1 MLGHHDLGN
10 TGVGAIAGVTANET
24 YPSIREPGKQ
34 SVLPPAQQLQ
44 VASTAI
50 GAVAASKA
58 AAKAIGKLAPGEASN
73 VIAGFGDSGKLA
85 GPYVDLVT
93 PRLVAMAEAKKNAIP
108 ANASATDLYRAAYGP
123 HHEASW
129 SSLLDPAVW
138 AKDIALTPLY
148 TAQGGFALGAATA
161 EAAKGNTEPL
171 KEAGRQFVKPVT
183 SRAAAKEFITTH
195 PFQALTAGAG
205 ILKGAGA
212 LEGRVRGLTPET
224 RSVPLP
230 ALGETESGVPTLNRG
245 SLSANANTRRLQ
257 NLRDTTTSSSRKL
270 SELAQQREARRIQ
283 HAESQAAR
291 REANDIV
298 RPVVEA
304 RRGVSKKEQES
315 LLYNQGVGARTP
327 EESARFYAGQE
338 GDAAAAHA
346 GTAGGSGAHGSARRR
361 ARRVR
366 RSSTRL
372 ARLRGSGRSCS
383 SRRVSSSRTR
393 RGVASSTRRSSVSLT
408 EGDPTAETFLGLE
421 MGQRGIEAGLRSAP
435 ATAQKARNLEQRA
448 AAEQSKLEAVR
459 AERLREVERRLKA
472 ARKVQTQA
480 PGKRPRQGDTP
491 GRIRKLEAERRRLMD
506 APLTSAP
513 LTSLERR
520 SAALPSHGMLSGQL
534 EQVRADLQQTL
545 DEIAPTTR
553 RVERRSRSGSRSPAR
568 ARSRAGWPVAT
579 GRGRRRSPP
588 SSASTWRTRTSRTPA
603 RRTSR
608 ATTPRT
614 LTSSSA
620 NSPPRRTP
628 SRRVA
633 TPSP

>member
-212 LEGRVRGLTPET
+212 LEGRVRGLTPEV

-327 EESARFYAGQE
+327 TESARFYRGRRATRQRPTQRCGRIRR
-338 GDAAAAHA
+338 
-346 GTAGGSGAHGSARRR
+346 HGSARRR

-393 RGVASSTRRSSVSLT
+393 RSVASSTRRSSVS
-408 EGDPTAETFLGLE
+408 P
-421 MGQRGIEAGLRSAP
+421 R
-435 ATAQKARNLEQRA
+435 RA
-448 AAEQSKLEAVR
+448 
-459 AERLREVERRLKA
+459 
-472 ARKVQTQA
+472 
-480 PGKRPRQGDTP
+480 
-491 GRIRKLEAERRRLMD
+491 
-506 APLTSAP
+506 
-513 LTSLERR
+513 
-520 SAALPSHGMLSGQL
+520 
-534 EQVRADLQQTL
+534 
-545 DEIAPTTR
+545 TR
-553 RVERRSRSGSRSPAR
+553 R
-568 ARSRAGWPVAT
+568 
-579 GRGRRRSPP
+579 RRRSSAWRWVSVASKRGCAAPP
-588 SSASTWRTRTSRTPA
+588 R
-603 RRTSR
+603 
-608 ATTPRT
+608 
-614 LTSSSA
+614 
-620 NSPPRRTP
+620 PPRRRGTWSSGQRRS
-628 SRRVA
+628 SRSSKRCEPNA
-633 TPSP
+633 SARSSGG